1 VCQAHW
7 QQRGPSVVNSGSL
20 VSSPSLSVDQDQEQY
35 AARNE
40 EPPGEVSAD
49 QLGFKSVH
57 PSVDKTQAVRRRV
70 KRRVSSCLLLAAH
83 RLD

>member
-57 PSVDKTQAVRRRV
+57 PQRGQNTVPLGFQ
-70 KRRVSSCLLLAAH
+70 LPQY
-83 RLD
+83 